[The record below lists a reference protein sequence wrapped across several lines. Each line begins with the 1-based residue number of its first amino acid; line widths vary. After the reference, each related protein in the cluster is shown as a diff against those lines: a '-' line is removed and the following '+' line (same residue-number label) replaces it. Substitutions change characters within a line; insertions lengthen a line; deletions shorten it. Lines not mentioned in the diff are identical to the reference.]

1 MRRGPLFVF
10 LLYALVFAG
19 LASANGAVLA
29 LAIPF
34 AIYII
39 LGMWFTPQNVNM
51 RVERSLSTERAQQGS
66 AVTMTLTISNHGG
79 RVEELFLE
87 DLIHPSLKI
96 IQGNT
101 QKQCSMAAGQTRKWI
116 YTFTGER
123 GNFLFPGLKQTTSDH
138 FGINQHTAYIH
149 TDGQLLI
156 LPSFTRIK
164 NVTIRPRQTR
174 VYAGPIPAR
183 LGGAGI
189 SFFGLREYQPGDA
202 PHWINWRASAR
213 HPHALF
219 SNQFEQERVADVGII
234 LDGRERTNITQGNHS
249 LFEYTVIAA
258 AALADTF
265 ITAGHRVGLLNYGH
279 TLRWTYPGYGPIQR
293 ERILQALARAEVGDS
308 IVFSDLARMP
318 SKLFPLN
325 SQLVLVSPLS
335 SSDINTLVHW
345 RARGYQVLVISP
357 DPITYEY
364 QSLPDIPSTHLAMR
378 IVRLER
384 RVLITRLQRAGVRVL
399 DWDVSLPLD
408 QVIKSRL
415 GRPPSWHAATGSRR

>member
-1 MRRGPLFVF
+1 MRRGPLYIF
-10 LLYALVFAG
+10 LLYTLIFAG

-34 AIYII
+34 AIYTL
-39 LGMWFTPQNVNM
+39 LGMWFTPKQVHIL
-51 RVERSLSTERAQQGS
+51 VERFLSTERTQPGTD
-66 AVTMTLTISNHGG
+66 VTMTLTINNQGG
-79 RVEELFLE
+79 RVEEVYFQ
-87 DLIHPSLKI
+87 DLIHPGLTI
-96 IQGNT
+96 IHGSA
-101 QKQCSMAAGQTRKWI
+101 QKRCSMAPGQTRKWT

-123 GNFLFPGLKQTTSDH
+123 GNFIFPGLKQTTSDH
-138 FGINQHTAYIH
+138 FGLSQITKQID

-156 LPSFTRIK
+156 LPSFRRIK
-164 NVTIRPRQTR
+164 NVSIRPRQTR

-183 LGGAGI
+183 LGGTGI

-213 HPHALF
+213 HPQALF

-249 LFEYTVIAA
+249 LFEHTVIAT

-265 ITAGHRVGLLNYGH
+265 ITAGHRVGLLKYGH
-279 TLRWTYPGYGPIQR
+279 TLRWTYPGYGQIQR
-293 ERILQALARAEVGDS
+293 ERILQALARAEVGS
-308 IVFSDLARMP
+308 STVFSDLARMP
-318 SKLFPLN
+318 SKLFPIN

-335 SSDINTLVHW
+335 NNDITTLVHW

-357 DPITYEY
+357 DPISYEL
-364 QSLPDIPSTHLAMR
+364 QSLPDIPSIRLAMR
-378 IVRLER
+378 IIRMER
-384 RVLITRLQRAGVRVL
+384 RVLLLRLQLSGVQVL
-399 DWDVSLPLD
+399 YWNVSLPLD

-415 GRPPSWHAATGSRR
+415 GRPPAWHAAAGSRR